1 MNNLK
6 SKEFMKQTFMFLAV
20 IGLLFSCNTT
30 EKKDASTETAILKE
44 QEDTTASKKERQI
57 LIGELERL
65 QKVFSSND
73 KEKIADIF
81 QFPVSS
87 KTVEIYTEDDTF
99 NAQYEKNDN
108 KLTRAMFIH
117 FFSQISES
125 LQIDQLNELF
135 KRINLNQLL
144 QRDMVENEAVVK
156 TEPCYNFYSVKVE
169 KDLVTLTLGM
179 NSNIDYKS
187 KSVTEGEIP
196 ENSSELCESV
206 LWWVFQFDGTKLNF
220 KNISG
225 AG

>member
-1 MNNLK
+1 
-6 SKEFMKQTFMFLAV
+6 MKKTLMFLAV
-20 IGLLFSCNTT
+20 TGLLFSCNNT
-30 EKKDASTETAILKE
+30 EKHSPSTETTIVKE

-81 QFPVSS
+81 QFPVSG
-87 KTVEIYTEDDTF
+87 KTVEIYTEDNTF
-99 NAQYEKNDN
+99 NAQYEKNGN

-117 FFSQISES
+117 FFPQISES
-125 LQIDQLNELF
+125 LQIGELNQLFE
-135 KRINLNQLL
+135 RINLNELL
-144 QRDMVENEAVVK
+144 QSDMVKNEAVIK

-169 KDLVTLTLGM
+169 KDLVTLTLGI
-179 NSNIDYKS
+179 NSNRDYKS
-187 KSVTEGEIP
+187 KSVTEGKMP

-206 LWWVFQFDGTKLNF
+206 LWWVFQFDGKKLNF